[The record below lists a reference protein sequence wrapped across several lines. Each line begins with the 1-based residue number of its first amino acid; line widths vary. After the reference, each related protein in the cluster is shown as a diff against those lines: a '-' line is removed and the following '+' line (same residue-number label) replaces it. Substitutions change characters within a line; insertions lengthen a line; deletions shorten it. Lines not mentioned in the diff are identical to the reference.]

1 MIDALKKCIKDHDMC
16 GNNNAQQMASPQWY
30 PTRLIDVGTL
40 ESDRSSV
47 KLIETGISFPR
58 GSYVTLS
65 HCWGNAAT
73 VFKLERANRQTLL
86 KELPPLAKTFEE
98 AINVTKDLG
107 ARYIWID
114 CICIIQDDKADW
126 EREAS
131 LMANVYRNAMC
142 NISATASSD
151 STGGLYYNRE
161 NIFAGISLSYPE
173 QREELLLIREEVE
186 VAEDIEFA
194 AITKVG
200 AYGFTT

>member
-1 MIDALKKCIKDHDMC
+1 MH
-16 GNNNAQQMASPQWY
+16 
-30 PTRLIDVGTL
+30 
-40 ESDRSSV
+40 
-47 KLIETGISFPR
+47 

-73 VFKLERANRQTLL
+73 VFKLEKANKESLL

-98 AINVTKDLG
+98 AIIAAKELG

-151 STGGLYYNRE
+151 STGGLFYNRE
-161 NIFAGISLSYPE
+161 EIFTGISLSYPE
-173 QREELLLIREEVE
+173 TGEKLLLIREELE
-186 VAEDIEFA
+186 VAGWVLQERLLSPRIVHFTNRQLAWECNEHIALTFRSDLLPALSGIAKYLQE
-194 AITKVG
+194 ISG
-200 AYGFTT
+200 ATYLTGIWK

>member
-1 MIDALKKCIKDHDMC
+1 MIDALKTCIKDHDLC
-16 GNNNAQQMASPQWY
+16 GKNNAQQMDSPQWY
-30 PTRLIDVGTL
+30 PTRLIDVGTP

-47 KLIETGISFPR
+47 KLIESGNSFPR

-73 VFKLERANRQTLL
+73 VFKLERANKQSLL

-98 AINVTKDLG
+98 AISTTKALG
-107 ARYIWID
+107 AQYIWID

-142 NISATASSD
+142 NISATASPD

-161 NIFAGISLSYPE
+161 DILTGISLNYPE
-173 QREELLLIREEVE
+173 ERKELLLIREELE
-186 VAEDIEFA
+186 IAGDIEFA
-194 AITKVG
+194 AITKAS
-200 AYGFTT
+200 AYG